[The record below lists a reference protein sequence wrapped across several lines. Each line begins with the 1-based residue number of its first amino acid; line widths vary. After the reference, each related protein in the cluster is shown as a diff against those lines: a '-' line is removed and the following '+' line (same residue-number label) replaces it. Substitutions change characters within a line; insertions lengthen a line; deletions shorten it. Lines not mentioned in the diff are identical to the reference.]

1 MEEEILKN
9 LTKQENELT
18 QIRSNVVIL
27 NKSFTNGLLISKK
40 ISTKNN
46 DTTEEKEKV

>member
-27 NKSFTNGLLISKK
+27 NKSFNNGLLISKK
-40 ISTKNN
+40 LSTREN
-46 DTTEEKEKV
+46 DNTTQEEEV